1 MLKGY
6 YQSSKQHYNF
16 STFQHYNNGMQ
27 NGRLI
32 IFSAPSGAGKTTIV
46 QHLLSKIPGL
56 EFSISATTRKP
67 RGDEKNGKDYYFI
80 SKEEFLHRIAT
91 KQFVEFEEVYT
102 GTFYGTLRTEIE
114 RIWQNGNAVIFDID
128 VEGGLHLKRK
138 YDGQALAIF
147 VQPPSLE
154 VLIER
159 LTGRGTDSAEKLQ
172 ERFIKAE
179 KELKYAPQFDIILKN
194 YDLETACKEAEKLVK
209 DFISPPAP

>member
-1 MLKGY
+1 MN
-6 YQSSKQHYNF
+6 QSGK
-16 STFQHYNNGMQ
+16 
-27 NGRLI
+27 LI

-46 QHLLSKIPGL
+46 RHLLTKIPEL
-56 EFSISATTRKP
+56 EFSISATTRQP
-67 RGDEKNGKDYYFI
+67 RGDETRGKDYYFI
-80 SKEEFLHRIAT
+80 SKEEFLHRIAK

-114 RIWQNGNAVIFDID
+114 RIWKKGKTVIFDLD

-138 YDGQALAIF
+138 YDRQALAIF

-159 LTGRGTDSAEKLQ
+159 LTARATDNDEKLK

-179 KELKYAPQFDIILKN
+179 KELNYAPKFDIILKN
-194 YDLETACKEAEKLVK
+194 YDLQTACNEAEELVRR
-209 DFISPPAP
+209 FIFGS

>member
-1 MLKGY
+1 MAKEG
-6 YQSSKQHYNF
+6 K
-16 STFQHYNNGMQ
+16 
-27 NGRLI
+27 LI

-46 QHLLSKIPGL
+46 HHLLGKMPEL
-56 EFSISATTRKP
+56 EFSISATTREC
-67 RGDEKNGKDYYFI
+67 RGEEVNGKDYYFI
-80 SKEEFLHRIAT
+80 SKEEFLHRIAK
-91 KQFVEFEEVYT
+91 KQFVEFEEVYS

-114 RIWQNGNAVIFDID
+114 RIWEKGKTVIFDID
-128 VEGGLHLKRK
+128 VEGGMHLKRK

-159 LTGRGTDSAEKLQ
+159 LTGRGTDSEEKLK
-172 ERFIKAE
+172 ERFSKAE

-194 YDLETACKEAEKLVK
+194 YDLDTACKEAEQLVR